1 MNPRIRELLILAGFS
16 ETYERERINQFAELL
31 LEETLRKQEH
41 LMHDGIDPMHSWPH
55 LKQHFG
61 FKNDENI

>member
-61 FKNDENI
+61 FYESPNP

>member
-1 MNPRIRELLILAGFS
+1 MAGSMNPRIREILLLAGFL
-16 ETYERERINQFAELL
+16 ETYEPERITKFAQLL

-41 LMHDGIDPMHSWPH
+41 LMHDGIDPIYSYPH

-61 FKNDENI
+61 F